1 LREKATHGKFW
12 VLAAAII
19 WAVNMLVHGIIR
31 PERQRHS
38 APLYEST

>member
-19 WAVNMLVHGIIR
+19 RAVNMLVHGIIR
-31 PERQRHS
+31 PERRRHP
-38 APLYEST
+38 APRYETT